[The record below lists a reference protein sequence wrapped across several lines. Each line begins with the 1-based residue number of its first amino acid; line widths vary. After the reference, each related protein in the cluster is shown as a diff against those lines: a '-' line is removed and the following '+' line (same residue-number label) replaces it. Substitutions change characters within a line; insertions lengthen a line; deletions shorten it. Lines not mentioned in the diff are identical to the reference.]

1 MYERFLNR
9 IVQHDLTGTV
19 LPVKAAS
26 PVAARMM
33 GVLNYT
39 VDAVYLDSAQEGG
52 ELYLDLSLYWDL
64 LAPGGVL
71 MGDDY
76 MWFWPGV
83 IHDVDLFMKHTG
95 LAASHLKFS
104 KDWDYWNGKG
114 IWAIQKPLDYLASWE
129 MPRDQAPAHEA

>member
-1 MYERFLNR
+1 MHQ
-9 IVQHDLTGTV
+9 IVQAELTGTV
-19 LPVKAAS
+19 LPIKAAS

-52 ELYLDLSLYWDL
+52 ELYLDMSLYWDL
-64 LAPGGVL
+64 LAPGGLL

-83 IHDVDLFMKHTG
+83 IHDVDLFMKHEG
-95 LAASHLKFS
+95 LSTSALHFS
-104 KDWDYWNGKG
+104 KDWDYWKG
-114 IWAIQKPLDYLASWE
+114 GGVWAIQKPAEAAPLWSAS
-129 MPRDQAPAHEA
+129 R